1 MSLCRVW
8 LEASFMTDHSG
19 PSAPGCLDLQASSCG
34 GADFLSV
41 WVPCAFHTRYSGPV
55 CTPSPKAERWDAHS

>member
-1 MSLCRVW
+1 
-8 LEASFMTDHSG
+8 MTDHSG

-34 GADFLSV
+34 VADFLTV
-41 WVPCAFHTRYSGPV
+41 WVPCAFHTRYSGLV